1 MNELR
6 DNIDRQLVG
15 LLLADGRASAT
26 ELARKLGVGR
36 STVQERI
43 ARLER
48 SGLIAGYS
56 AILSHDPFG
65 DAAQALVMVSIVQ
78 RRQKD
83 ILDRLRALP
92 EVVNCLT
99 IAGDY
104 DLVLTV
110 QTPRV
115 EDIDAVLDEILG
127 FEGIERCK
135 SWIILGRHIQRG
147 AAATGQAAAVTEG
160 PSAGGKSA

>member
-1 MNELR
+1 MNEVR

-15 LLLADGRASAT
+15 LLLADGRASVA

-36 STVQERI
+36 TTVQERI

-48 SGLIAGYS
+48 SGLISGYS

-65 DAAQALVMVSIVQ
+65 EAAQALVMVSIVQ

-83 ILDRLRALP
+83 ILDRLRSLP
-92 EVVNCLT
+92 EVTSCLT

-104 DLVLTV
+104 DLALTV

-127 FEGIERCK
+127 FDGIERCK

-147 AAATGQAAAVTEG
+147 AALPRQAAAVTDG
-160 PSAGGKSA
+160 SSAGGKSA

>member
-15 LLLADGRASAT
+15 LLLADGRASVA

-48 SGLIAGYS
+48 SGLIAGYA

-92 EVVNCLT
+92 EVVSCLT

-147 AAATGQAAAVTEG
+147 AAGQAAAVTEG
-160 PSAGGKSA
+160 PSAGGRSA

>member
-1 MNELR
+1 M
-6 DNIDRQLVG
+6 
-15 LLLADGRASAT
+15 A

-48 SGLIAGYS
+48 SGLIAGYA

-92 EVVNCLT
+92 EVVSCLT

-110 QTPRV
+110 PAEQVGRALTDVRAMGGRFQPPEPEGAFSV
-115 EDIDAVLDEILG
+115 LTGAVPAAELGDYADTLAAYTQGRGRLQIALRGYEPCHDEAKVIG
-127 FEGIERCK
+127 EM
-135 SWIILGRHIQRG
+135 
-147 AAATGQAAAVTEG
+147 A
-160 PSAGGKSA
+160 